1 MRGRELAKL
10 LKAVD
15 LMARPQGVSVLELA
29 EHLEVSKRSVYR
41 ELELMEELGFPIYQD
56 ESLLG
61 TEKRW
66 KFQREYLKKL
76 PNLDI
81 PDMKLQLSELV
92 ALCLLRSEAGLFKG
106 TGIEKDM
113 ESAFAKLGAFLPE
126 KLFKNLG
133 KVRAL
138 FVASRKFAKDYKG
151 KEQIIDD
158 LTQAMLEQR
167 TCLVRYNSFSQDRVT
182 GFKIDPLHFFEHGG
196 GLYLFVRATSFGD
209 IRMLAVE
216 RIQEITLTDSRFDY
230 PEDFDPEAR
239 LAEAFDLTLDDPIA
253 ARIRFSADQAKY
265 IKERQFAQDQ
275 QITDQD
281 DGSIV
286 LAITTS
292 GGWDLKRWVLSFGA
306 EAEVLEPAELRR
318 EIADTLTAMRELYPE
333 TA

>member
-15 LMARPQGVSVLELA
+15 LMARPQGVSVMELA

-56 ESLLG
+56 ETLMG

-92 ALCLLRSEAGLFKG
+92 ALCLLRSEVGPFKG
-106 TGIEKDM
+106 TEIEKDM

-216 RIQEITLTDSRFDY
+216 RIQELTLTDNRFDY
-230 PEDFDPEAR
+230 PEDFDPVAR
-239 LAEAFDLTLDDPIA
+239 LEEPFDLVEEDPIEA
-253 ARIRFSADQAKY
+253 KIWFSADQAKY
-265 IKERQFAQDQ
+265 VKERRYSNDQ
-275 QITDQD
+275 TITDQE
-281 DGSIV
+281 DGSII
-286 LAITTS
+286 LEMKTS
-292 GGWDLKRWVLSFGA
+292 GVWDVKRWVLSFGA
-306 EAEVLEPAELRR
+306 EAEVLEPAELR
-318 EIADTLTAMRELYPE
+318 TAMVEELAAASGRYG
-333 TA
+333 